1 MEKLLKGL
9 IKFQEEVFLKRK
21 ELFAGLSDQQKPRAV
36 FVTCSDSRIDPSLLT
51 QTEPG
56 DLFIIRNAGNL
67 IPTYGAAI
75 GGSTASVEYGVSVLQ
90 VKDIIVC
97 GHTDCG
103 AMAALLHQEKL
114 QELPA
119 VKAWLQHA
127 ETTVRIM
134 KDLYAHLQGDELF
147 AATIR
152 ENVLVQ
158 LDHLKTHPA
167 VATGLRRGNLRLHGW
182 VYSQRKDRTSHYLIT
197 FSPNRSAFTSI
208 FSAQCW
214 RRRGIGNV
222 MFQSHGGERELVSHH
237 CMTTC
242 NPGMRF

>member
-9 IKFQEEVFLKRK
+9 IKFQEEVFLKKK
-21 ELFAGLSDQQKPRAV
+21 ELFAGLSGHQKPRAV

-56 DLFIIRNAGNL
+56 ELFIIRNAGNL

-75 GGSTASVEYGVSVLQ
+75 GGSTASLEYGISVLQ

-103 AMAALLHQEKL
+103 AMGALLHQEKL

-134 KDLYAHLQGDELF
+134 KDLYTHLHGDELF
-147 AATIR
+147 AAVIR

-182 VYSQRKDRTSHYLIT
+182 VYSIGTGEVWVYDWEKRSFIDPRERK
-197 FSPNRSAFTSI
+197 SPTI
-208 FSAQCW
+208 
-214 RRRGIGNV
+214 V
-222 MFQSHGGERELVSHH
+222 
-237 CMTTC
+237 
-242 NPGMRF
+242 